1 MQDTRAGGGRPG
13 NVSWGLGG
21 LGASA
26 LRGIV
31 VRPACWRHARI
42 VAGHRSGR
50 GMVYQRALGFPY
62 VGAGLRAVP
71 PQGPG
76 VSGCSQYFG
85 TVAASARN
93 AAVLGRYLSGASPG
107 AVRHGIGR
115 RAWPQGLQAW
125 FRRAEKRGIRHGANG
140 WSRHMR
146 PEGYGV
152 GAGVRLKFLWGGMMP
167 ARSDYVSVLAA
178 AGIASM
184 GLASGFGAEYA
195 RAGITGLVLGLGV
208 WAFMLAAGRPP
219 SGGRAGAG
227 PRARSGGPRVRA
239 RHGGHDI
246 DNAVRRLPGP
256 GAGHLRGGC
265 GAQNSLRGGRPGA
278 GPGLRAADVRKRQIC
293 PRHMQPERAGAHMVR
308 PRFPAGGSCGPL
320 GRCMVYVA
328 RRIHAIA
335 RMGPRVRAYAHDPH
349 ADIAAPNMRG
359 SPRSRSFRM
368 KADRGMSD
376 GAARPA
382 ARPRGGHAGRRP
394 NRRLPRAVATC
405 GGTAFGTARYPHVQQ
420 KAPETPYG
428 CCASVTRGSRSA
440 GRE

>member
-26 LRGIV
+26 LREIV

-50 GMVYQRALGFPY
+50 GMVYQRALGFPH

-76 VSGCSQYFG
+76 MSGCSQYFG

-107 AVRHGIGR
+107 AVRHGIGQHT
-115 RAWPQGLQAW
+115 WPQGLQVW

-146 PEGYGV
+146 PGGHGV

-167 ARSDYVSVLAA
+167 AKSDYAPVLAA

-184 GLASGFGAEYA
+184 GLASGFEAEYA
-195 RAGITGLVLGLGV
+195 RTGITGIMLGFGRL
-208 WAFMLAAGRPP
+208 AFMPAADRPP

-239 RHGGHDI
+239 RHGRHGI
-246 DNAVRRLPGP
+246 DNAVRRLSGP
-256 GAGHLRGGC
+256 GACRVREGHNAHGG
-265 GAQNSLRGGRPGA
+265 LRGGRSGV
-278 GPGLRAADVRKRQIC
+278 GPGFRAAGVRKRQIR
-293 PRHMQPERAGAHMVR
+293 PRHVRQERVGAQYG
-308 PRFPAGGSCGPL
+308 PSRFSTGGSCGLP
-320 GRCMVYVA
+320 GRRTVRGA
-328 RRIHAIA
+328 LAPQHR
-335 RMGPRVRAYAHDPH
+335 RVRSSGRVHMIECGNPYRDVAW
-349 ADIAAPNMRG
+349 
-359 SPRSRSFRM
+359 
-368 KADRGMSD
+368 

-382 ARPRGGHAGRRP
+382 TLHA
-394 NRRLPRAVATC
+394 ADAQATAQT
-405 GGTAFGTARYPHVQQ
+405 G
-420 KAPETPYG
+420 
-428 CCASVTRGSRSA
+428 ASPVR
-440 GRE
+440 